1 MKLCQIRHK
10 MNINRQNLQGDK
22 SQDKELVWF
31 AGEVKTPPFSS
42 EARIEA
48 GYLLRLLQ
56 KGEFLS
62 MPESRPMPSIGSRCH
77 ELRINDENKT
87 WRIVYRIDKDVILVV
102 DVFAKKT
109 NKTPDAVIKRCQ
121 KRLKQY
127 DAIY

>member
-1 MKLCQIRHK
+1 
-10 MNINRQNLQGDK
+10 MNINKQNSQSDE
-22 SQDKELVWF
+22 SQDKELIWF

-56 KGEFLS
+56 KGESLS
-62 MPESRPMPSIGSRCH
+62 MPQSRPMPSIGSRCH

-87 WRIVYRIDKDVILVV
+87 WRIIYRIDEDAIVVV

-109 NKTPDAVIKRCQ
+109 NKTPESVIKRCQ
-121 KRLKQY
+121 NRLKQY
-127 DAIY
+127 DAI

>member
-1 MKLCQIRHK
+1 MDINKQNPQSHK
-10 MNINRQNLQGDK
+10 
-22 SQDKELVWF
+22 SEDKELVWF

-56 KGEFLS
+56 KGESLT
-62 MPESRPMPSIGSRCH
+62 MPQSRPMPSIGSRCH

-87 WRIVYRIDKDVILVV
+87 WRIIYRIDEDLILVV

-109 NKTPDAVIKRCQ
+109 NKTPDEVIKRCQ

-127 DAIY
+127 DAI

>member
-1 MKLCQIRHK
+1 
-10 MNINRQNLQGDK
+10 MNINKHN
-22 SQDKELVWF
+22 SQSYESPDKELVWF

-56 KGEFLS
+56 KGESLS
-62 MPESRPMPSIGSRCH
+62 MPQSRPMPSISSRCH

-87 WRIVYRIDKDVILVV
+87 WRIIYRIDEDAIVVV

-109 NKTPDAVIKRCQ
+109 NKTPDSIIKRCQ

-127 DAIY
+127 DSI